1 MDNELNLVTF
11 QDIFQDEAKKK
22 GKYSDEFQT
31 ASALILLDK
40 LDMASLGAKDG
51 QMVLVENEAGRIVV
65 SAKTSDDDPHS
76 GLAFMIRSP
85 WSNQL
90 IGDDVCDIKSLGFKK
105 ISVRV
110 SPTEENVTQVTEILE
125 RMRN

>member
-22 GKYSDEFQT
+22 GKYSDEFRT

-51 QMVLVENEAGRIVV
+51 QMVLVENEVGRIVV
-65 SAKTSDDDPHS
+65 SAKTSDDDPHP

-90 IGDDVCDIKSLGFKK
+90 IGDDVCDIKIGFKK

-110 SPTEENVTQVTEILE
+110 SSSVENVTQITEILE